1 MTTPALRDDPYL
13 VPPPPYVTQLVGWEA
28 AGWHAPD
35 WWATHWQ
42 LSGLVDNVKARMQ
55 DGGREDWL
63 IWSRALGEDQ
73 NGPVTRMLLADTDGQ
88 IGFAG
93 VTATKR

>member
-1 MTTPALRDDPYL
+1 MQPPAH
-13 VPPPPYVTQLVGWEA
+13 VTDLVGWEA

-35 WWATHWQ
+35 WWVTHWQ

-73 NGPVTRMLLADTDGQ
+73 DGAVTRMLLADTEGQ
-88 IGFAG
+88 IGFAL
-93 VTATKR
+93 VSATKR